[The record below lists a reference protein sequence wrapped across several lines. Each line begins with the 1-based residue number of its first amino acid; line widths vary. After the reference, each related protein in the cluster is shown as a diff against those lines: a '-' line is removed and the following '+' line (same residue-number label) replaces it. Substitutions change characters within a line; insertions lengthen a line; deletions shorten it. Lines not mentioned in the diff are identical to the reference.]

1 VGVQSAAA
9 ACFHK
14 IRPLKKML
22 NRLLTHAGG
31 AGRMRLAA
39 GVGEI
44 QDSPLP
50 ILYTSVRRL
59 LKMSESNVLANQKQI
74 LKNQKAILGNQ
85 GQIKANQET
94 IKKNQAAILKNQ
106 KQILAAVKK

>member
-1 VGVQSAAA
+1 
-9 ACFHK
+9 
-14 IRPLKKML
+14 
-22 NRLLTHAGG
+22 
-31 AGRMRLAA
+31 MRAVLENARRC
-39 GVGEI
+39 GHWRNPGL
-44 QDSPLP
+44 PLP
-50 ILYTSVRRL
+50 YLVHFSPEAAN
-59 LKMSESNVLANQKQI
+59 KMSERNVLVNQKQI

>member
-1 VGVQSAAA
+1 VESVAAA
-9 ACFHK
+9 SLHK
-14 IRPLKKML
+14 VPSTEKKL
-22 NRLLTHAGG
+22 SGLLTHAGG

-39 GVGEI
+39 GIGEI
-44 QDSPLP
+44 RGSSLPYLVHFSPEAA
-50 ILYTSVRRL
+50 T
-59 LKMSESNVLANQKQI
+59 KMSDSNVLANQKQI